1 MILVNEVL
9 YGHGATHSH
18 LIASGKVISAG
29 LWF

>member
-9 YGHGATHSH
+9 YGATHSH